1 LKNKGAGVSEET
13 LRNASPFL
21 FAMNEFKAEK
31 TKRIGFIEKWA
42 KAEQTSAFLGISLY
56 AVIAFCIVLLIIL
69 FKVSTK
75 PQAIYYIPSIQEA
88 GIAYPNRIDKT
99 VVCGFASNWL
109 LNRNNFTPA
118 TVKDT
123 YQRAMRYMAPQLL
136 SRTKASLEDEISRV
150 TRDNIS
156 SLFSL
161 SKEPELED
169 SGTDFKVTLT
179 GEKIIF
185 MGKEKLDDRILRYII
200 TLQRIPPIEN
210 NPYGLV
216 IAGVKQEEVETQ

>member
-1 LKNKGAGVSEET
+1 MPA
-13 LRNASPFL
+13 PFL
-21 FAMNEFKAEK
+21 FAMNDLKPEK
-31 TKRIGFIEKWA
+31 VKRAGFVEKWA
-42 KAEQTSAFLGISLY
+42 HAEQTSAFLGISLY
-56 AVIAFCIVLLIIL
+56 AVVAFCLALLVTL

-75 PQAIYYIPSIQEA
+75 PQSIYYIPSAQEA
-88 GIAYPNRIDKT
+88 GMAYPNRIDKA

-109 LNRNNFTPA
+109 LNRNNFTPV

-123 YQRAMRYMAPQLL
+123 YMRAMRYMAPGLL

-161 SKEPELED
+161 SKEPESED
-169 SGTDFKVTLT
+169 SGLDFKVTLT

-185 MGKEKLDDRILRYII
+185 MGKEKLDDRILRYSI
-200 TLQRIPPIEN
+200 TLQRIPPIET

-216 IAGVKQEEVETQ
+216 IAGVKQEEVEQ

>member
-1 LKNKGAGVSEET
+1 MPA
-13 LRNASPFL
+13 PFL
-21 FAMNEFKAEK
+21 FAMNDLKPEK
-31 TKRIGFIEKWA
+31 IKRAGFVEKWA
-42 KAEQTSAFLGISLY
+42 HAEQTSAFLGISLY
-56 AVIAFCIVLLIIL
+56 AVVAFCLALLITL

-75 PQAIYYIPSIQEA
+75 PQSIYYIPSAQEA
-88 GIAYPNRIDKT
+88 GIAYPNRIDKA

-109 LNRNNFTPA
+109 LNRNNFTPV

-123 YQRAMRYMAPQLL
+123 YMRAMRYMAPGLL

-161 SKEPELED
+161 SKEPESED
-169 SGTDFKVTLT
+169 SGLDFKVTLT

-185 MGKEKLDDRILRYII
+185 MGKEKLDDRMLRYSM
-200 TLQRIPPIEN
+200 TLQRIPPIET

-216 IAGVKQEEVETQ
+216 IAGVKQEEVEQ

>member
-1 LKNKGAGVSEET
+1 MNDFKSE
-13 LRNASPFL
+13 
-21 FAMNEFKAEK
+21 KV
-31 TKRIGFIEKWA
+31 KRTGFVEKWA
-42 KAEQTSAFLGISLY
+42 HAEQTSAFLGISLY
-56 AVIAFCIVLLIIL
+56 AVIVFCIALLVTL

-75 PQAIYYIPSIQEA
+75 PQSIYYIPSAQEA
-88 GIAYPNRIDKT
+88 GIAYPNRIDKA

-109 LNRNNFTPA
+109 LNRNNFTPL

-123 YQRAMRYMAPQLL
+123 YQRAMRYMAPGLL

-161 SKEPELED
+161 SKDPESEN

-185 MGKEKLDDRILRYII
+185 MGKEKLDDRILRYTM
-200 TLQRIPPIEN
+200 TLQRIPPIET

>member
-1 LKNKGAGVSEET
+1 MPA
-13 LRNASPFL
+13 PFL
-21 FAMNEFKAEK
+21 FAMNDLKPEK
-31 TKRIGFIEKWA
+31 IKRAGFVEKWA
-42 KAEQTSAFLGISLY
+42 HAEQTSAFLGISLY
-56 AVIAFCIVLLIIL
+56 AVVAFCLALLVTL

-75 PQAIYYIPSIQEA
+75 PQSIYYIPSAQEA
-88 GIAYPNRIDKT
+88 GMAYPNRIDKA

-109 LNRNNFTPA
+109 LNRNNFTPV

-123 YQRAMRYMAPQLL
+123 YQRAMRYMAPGLL

-161 SKEPELED
+161 SKEPESED
-169 SGTDFKVTLT
+169 SGLDFKVTLT

-185 MGKEKLDDRILRYII
+185 MGKEKLDDRMLRYTM
-200 TLQRIPPIEN
+200 TLQRIPPIET

-216 IAGVKQEEVETQ
+216 IAGVKQEEVEQ

>member
-1 LKNKGAGVSEET
+1 MF
-13 LRNASPFL
+13 LRKLSGILAPFL
-21 FAMNEFKAEK
+21 FAMNDFKPEK
-31 TKRIGFIEKWA
+31 VKRAGFVEKWA
-42 KAEQTSAFLGISLY
+42 HAEQTSAFLGISLY
-56 AVIAFCIVLLIIL
+56 AVIAFCIALLVTL

-75 PQAIYYIPSIQEA
+75 PQSIYYIPSAQEA
-88 GIAYPNRIDKT
+88 GIAYPGRVDKA

-109 LNRNNFTPA
+109 LNRNNFTPV

-123 YQRAMRYMAPQLL
+123 YARATRYMAPALL

-161 SKEPELED
+161 SKEPESEN
-169 SGTDFKVTLT
+169 SSMDFKVTLT

-185 MGKEKLDDRILRYII
+185 MGKEKLDDRILRYTI
-200 TLQRIPPIEN
+200 TLQRIPPIET

-216 IAGVKQEEVETQ
+216 IAGVKQEEVEP

>member
-1 LKNKGAGVSEET
+1 MFMREENN
-13 LRNASPFL
+13 L
-21 FAMNEFKAEK
+21 K
-31 TKRIGFIEKWA
+31 TKRTGFVEKWA
-42 KAEQTSAFLGISLY
+42 HAEQTSAFLGISLY
-56 AVIAFCIVLLIIL
+56 AVIAFCIALLLTL

-75 PQAIYYIPSIQEA
+75 PQAIYYIPSSQEA
-88 GIAYPNRIDKT
+88 GVAYPNRIDKA

-109 LNRNNFTPA
+109 LNRNNFTPF

-123 YQRAMRYMAPQLL
+123 YQRAMRYMAPGLL
-136 SRTKASLEDEISRV
+136 SRTKAALEDEISRV

-185 MGKEKLDDRILRYII
+185 MGKEKLDDRILRYTM
-200 TLQRIPPIEN
+200 TLQRVPPIET

-216 IAGVKQEEVETQ
+216 IAGVKQEEVNTQ

>member
-1 LKNKGAGVSEET
+1 MREENN
-13 LRNASPFL
+13 L
-21 FAMNEFKAEK
+21 K
-31 TKRIGFIEKWA
+31 TKRTGFVEKWA
-42 KAEQTSAFLGISLY
+42 KAEETSAFLGITLY
-56 AVIAFCIVLLIIL
+56 AVIAFCIALLVTL
-69 FKVSTK
+69 FKVSVR
-75 PQAIYYIPSIQEA
+75 PQAIYYIPSAQEA
-88 GIAYPNRIDKT
+88 GIAYPNRIDKA

-109 LNRNNFTPA
+109 LNRNNFTPV

-123 YQRAMRYMAPQLL
+123 YTRAMRYMAPGLL

-161 SKEPELED
+161 SKEPELEE
-169 SGTDFKVTLT
+169 SGADFKVTLT

-185 MGKEKLDDRILRYII
+185 MGKEKLDDRILRYTI
-200 TLQRIPPIEN
+200 TLQKIPPIET

>member
-1 LKNKGAGVSEET
+1 MFESLEKN
-13 LRNASPFL
+13 
-21 FAMNEFKAEK
+21 EK
-31 TKRIGFIEKWA
+31 TKRAGFVEKWA
-42 KAEQTSAFLGISLY
+42 KAEQTSAFLGITLY
-56 AVIAFCIVLLIIL
+56 AVIAFCIALLVTL

-75 PQAIYYIPSIQEA
+75 PHSIYYIPSAQEA
-88 GIAYPNRIDKT
+88 GIAYPNRIDKA

-109 LNRNNFTPA
+109 LNRNNFTSV

-123 YQRAMRYMAPQLL
+123 YTRAMRYMAPALL

-169 SGTDFKVTLT
+169 SGLDFKVILS

-185 MGKEKLDDRILRYII
+185 MGKEKLDDRILRYTM
-200 TLQRIPPIEN
+200 TLQRIPPIET

>member
-1 LKNKGAGVSEET
+1 
-13 LRNASPFL
+13 
-21 FAMNEFKAEK
+21 MNDFRPEK
-31 TKRIGFIEKWA
+31 VKRTGFVEKWA
-42 KAEQTSAFLGISLY
+42 HAEQSSAFLGISLY
-56 AVIAFCIVLLIIL
+56 AVIVFCIALLVTL

-75 PQAIYYIPSIQEA
+75 PQSIYYIPSAQEA
-88 GIAYPNRIDKT
+88 GVAYPNRIDKT

-109 LNRNNFTPA
+109 LNRNNFTPL

-123 YQRAMRYMAPQLL
+123 YQRAMRYMAPGLL

-161 SKEPELED
+161 SKDPESED

-185 MGKEKLDDRILRYII
+185 MGKEKLDDRILRYTM
-200 TLQRIPPIEN
+200 TLQRIPPIET

>member
-1 LKNKGAGVSEET
+1 VF
-13 LRNASPFL
+13 LRKLSGMPAPFL
-21 FAMNEFKAEK
+21 FAMNDLKPEK
-31 TKRIGFIEKWA
+31 VKRAGFVEKWA
-42 KAEQTSAFLGISLY
+42 HAEQTSAFLGISLY
-56 AVIAFCIVLLIIL
+56 AVVAFCLALLVTL

-75 PQAIYYIPSIQEA
+75 PQSIYYIPSAQEA
-88 GIAYPNRIDKT
+88 GMAYPNRIDKA

-109 LNRNNFTPA
+109 LNRNNFTPV

-123 YQRAMRYMAPQLL
+123 YMRAMRYMSPGLL
-136 SRTKASLEDEISRV
+136 SKTKASLEDEISRV

-161 SKEPELED
+161 SKEPESED
-169 SGTDFKVTLT
+169 SGLDFKVTLT

-185 MGKEKLDDRILRYII
+185 MGKEKLDDRMLRYSM
-200 TLQRIPPIEN
+200 TLQRIPPIET

-216 IAGVKQEEVETQ
+216 IAGVKQEEVEQ

>member
-1 LKNKGAGVSEET
+1 
-13 LRNASPFL
+13 
-21 FAMNEFKAEK
+21 MNDFRPEK
-31 TKRIGFIEKWA
+31 VKRTGFVEKWA
-42 KAEQTSAFLGISLY
+42 HAEQASAFFGISLY
-56 AVIAFCIVLLIIL
+56 AVIVFCIVLLVIL

-75 PQAIYYIPSIQEA
+75 PQSIYYIPSAQDA
-88 GIAYPNRIDKT
+88 GIAYPNRIDKA

-109 LNRNNFTPA
+109 LNRNNFTSL

-123 YQRAMRYMAPQLL
+123 YQRAMRYMAPGLL

-161 SKEPELED
+161 SKEPESED
-169 SGTDFKVTLT
+169 SGLDFKVILT

-185 MGKEKLDDRILRYII
+185 MGKEKLDDRILRYTI
-200 TLQRIPPIEN
+200 TLQRIPPIET

-216 IAGVKQEEVETQ
+216 IAGVKQEEVKTQ

>member
-1 LKNKGAGVSEET
+1 
-13 LRNASPFL
+13 
-21 FAMNEFKAEK
+21 MNDFRPEK
-31 TKRIGFIEKWA
+31 VKRTGFVEKWA
-42 KAEQTSAFLGISLY
+42 QAEQTSAFLGISLY
-56 AVIAFCIVLLIIL
+56 AVIVFCIALLVTL

-75 PQAIYYIPSIQEA
+75 PHSIYYIPSAQEA

-109 LNRNNFTPA
+109 LNRNNFTSL

-123 YQRAMRYMAPQLL
+123 YQRAMRYMAPGLL

-161 SKEPELED
+161 SKDPESED

-185 MGKEKLDDRILRYII
+185 MGKEKLDDRILRYTI
-200 TLQRIPPIEN
+200 TLQIIPPIET

-216 IAGVKQEEVETQ
+216 IAGVKQEEVKTQ

>member
-1 LKNKGAGVSEET
+1 
-13 LRNASPFL
+13 
-21 FAMNEFKAEK
+21 MNDFRPEK
-31 TKRIGFIEKWA
+31 VKRTGFVEKWA
-42 KAEQTSAFLGISLY
+42 HAEQTSAFLGISFY
-56 AVIAFCIVLLIIL
+56 AVIVFCIALLVTL

-75 PQAIYYIPSIQEA
+75 PQSIYYIPSAQEA
-88 GIAYPNRIDKT
+88 GVAYPNRIDKT

-109 LNRNNFTPA
+109 LNRNNFTSL

-123 YQRAMRYMAPQLL
+123 YQRAMRYMAPGLL

-161 SKEPELED
+161 SKDPESEN

-185 MGKEKLDDRILRYII
+185 MGKEKLDDRILRYIM
-200 TLQRIPPIEN
+200 TLQRIPPIET

>member
-1 LKNKGAGVSEET
+1 MGDLKT
-13 LRNASPFL
+13 
-21 FAMNEFKAEK
+21 EK
-31 TKRIGFIEKWA
+31 IKRTGFIEKWA
-42 KAEQTSAFLGISLY
+42 HAEKTSAFLGITLY
-56 AVIAFCIVLLIIL
+56 AVIAFCIGLLVTL

-75 PQAIYYIPSIQEA
+75 PQAIYYIPSAQEA
-88 GIAYPNRIDKT
+88 GIAYPDHIDKA

-109 LNRNNFTPA
+109 LNRNNFTPV

-123 YQRAMRYMAPQLL
+123 YQRAMRYMAPELL
-136 SRTKASLEDEISRV
+136 SRTRASLEDEISRV
-150 TRDNIS
+150 ERDNIS

-169 SGTDFKVTLT
+169 SNADFRVTLT

-185 MGKEKLDDRILRYII
+185 MGKEKLDDRILCYTV
-200 TLQRIPPIEN
+200 TLQRITHIET

-216 IAGVKQEEVETQ
+216 IAGVKQEEVEIK

>member
-1 LKNKGAGVSEET
+1 
-13 LRNASPFL
+13 
-21 FAMNEFKAEK
+21 MNDFRPEK
-31 TKRIGFIEKWA
+31 VKRTGFVEKWA
-42 KAEQTSAFLGISLY
+42 HAEQASAFFGISLY
-56 AVIAFCIVLLIIL
+56 AVIVFCIVLLVTL

-75 PQAIYYIPSIQEA
+75 PQSIYYIPSAQEA
-88 GIAYPNRIDKT
+88 GIAYPNRIDKA

-109 LNRNNFTPA
+109 LNRNNFTSL

-123 YQRAMRYMAPQLL
+123 YQRAMRYMAPGLL

-161 SKEPELED
+161 SKEPESED
-169 SGTDFKVTLT
+169 SGLDFKVILT

-185 MGKEKLDDRILRYII
+185 MGKEKLDDRILRYTI
-200 TLQRIPPIEN
+200 TLQRIPPIET

-216 IAGVKQEEVETQ
+216 IAGVKQEEVKTQ

>member
-1 LKNKGAGVSEET
+1 LKNKGAGVSEKN

-21 FAMNEFKAEK
+21 FAMNDYKPEK
-31 TKRIGFIEKWA
+31 VKRTGFVEKWA
-42 KAEQTSAFLGISLY
+42 HAEQTSAFLGISLY
-56 AVIAFCIVLLIIL
+56 AVIIFCIALLVTL

-75 PQAIYYIPSIQEA
+75 PQAIYYIPSAQEA
-88 GIAYPNRIDKT
+88 GVAYPNRIDKA
-99 VVCGFASNWL
+99 VACGFASNWL
-109 LNRNNFTPA
+109 LNRNNFTPL

-123 YQRAMRYMAPQLL
+123 YQRAMRYMAPGLL

-161 SKEPELED
+161 SREPELED

-185 MGKEKLDDRILRYII
+185 MGKEKLDDRILRYIM
-200 TLQRIPPIEN
+200 TLQRIPPIET
-210 NPYGLV
+210 NPFGLV

>member
-1 LKNKGAGVSEET
+1 MKNKGAGVSEEN

-21 FAMNEFKAEK
+21 FAMNDYKLEK
-31 TKRIGFIEKWA
+31 VKRTGFVEKWA
-42 KAEQTSAFLGISLY
+42 HAEQTSAFLGISLY
-56 AVIAFCIVLLIIL
+56 AVIVFCIALLVTL

-75 PQAIYYIPSIQEA
+75 PQSIYYIPSAQEA
-88 GIAYPNRIDKT
+88 GIAYPNRIDKV

-109 LNRNNFTPA
+109 LNRNNFTPL

-123 YQRAMRYMAPQLL
+123 YQRAMRYMAPGLL

-150 TRDNIS
+150 TRDSIS

-161 SKEPELED
+161 SKDPESED

-185 MGKEKLDDRILRYII
+185 MGKEKLDDRILRYTM
-200 TLQRIPPIEN
+200 TLQRIPPIET

>member
-1 LKNKGAGVSEET
+1 MFESL
-13 LRNASPFL
+13 
-21 FAMNEFKAEK
+21 EK
-31 TKRIGFIEKWA
+31 KEKIKRVGFIEKWA
-42 KAEQTSAFLGISLY
+42 RAEQTSAFLGISLY
-56 AVIAFCIVLLIIL
+56 AVIAFCFVLLITL
-69 FKVSTK
+69 FRVATR
-75 PQAIYYIPSIQEA
+75 PQAIYYIPSTQEA
-88 GIAYPNRIDKT
+88 GIAYPNRIDKS
-99 VVCGFASNWL
+99 VICGFASNWL
-109 LNRNNFTPA
+109 LNRNNFTPV

-123 YQRAMRYMAPQLL
+123 YQRAMRYMAPALL
-136 SRTKASLEDEISRV
+136 SRTRAGLEDEVSRV

-169 SGTDFKVTLT
+169 SDTDFKVTLT

-185 MGKEKLDDRILRYII
+185 MGKEKLDDRILRYTI
-200 TLQRIPPIEN
+200 TLQKIPPIDT

>member
-1 LKNKGAGVSEET
+1 MNDFGSE
-13 LRNASPFL
+13 
-21 FAMNEFKAEK
+21 KV
-31 TKRIGFIEKWA
+31 KRTGFVEKWA
-42 KAEQTSAFLGISLY
+42 HAEQSSAFLGISLY
-56 AVIAFCIVLLIIL
+56 AVIVFCIALLVTL

-75 PQAIYYIPSIQEA
+75 PQSIYYIPSAQEA
-88 GIAYPNRIDKT
+88 GIAYPNRIDKA

-109 LNRNNFTPA
+109 LNRNNFTPL

-123 YQRAMRYMAPQLL
+123 YQRAMRYMAPGLL

-161 SKEPELED
+161 SKDPESED

-185 MGKEKLDDRILRYII
+185 MGKEKLDDRILRYTM
-200 TLQRIPPIEN
+200 TLQRIPPIET

>member
-1 LKNKGAGVSEET
+1 MNDLKT
-13 LRNASPFL
+13 
-21 FAMNEFKAEK
+21 EK
-31 TKRIGFIEKWA
+31 IKRTGFIEKWA
-42 KAEQTSAFLGISLY
+42 HAEKTSAFLGITLY
-56 AVIAFCIVLLIIL
+56 AVIAFCIGLLVTL

-75 PQAIYYIPSIQEA
+75 PQAIYYIPSAQEA
-88 GIAYPNRIDKT
+88 GIAYPGHIDKA

-109 LNRNNFTPA
+109 LNRNNFTPV

-123 YQRAMRYMAPQLL
+123 YQRAMRYMAPELL
-136 SRTKASLEDEISRV
+136 SRTRASLEDEISRV
-150 TRDNIS
+150 ERDNIS

-169 SGTDFKVTLT
+169 SSADFRVTLT

-185 MGKEKLDDRILRYII
+185 MGKEKLDDRILCYTV
-200 TLQRIPPIEN
+200 TLQRIPPIET

-216 IAGVKQEEVETQ
+216 IAGVKQEEVEIK

>member
-1 LKNKGAGVSEET
+1 MNDLKPEKVKRAGFV
-13 LRNASPFL
+13 
-21 FAMNEFKAEK
+21 
-31 TKRIGFIEKWA
+31 EKWA
-42 KAEQTSAFLGISLY
+42 HAEQTSAFLGISLY
-56 AVIAFCIVLLIIL
+56 AVIAFCIALLVTL

-75 PQAIYYIPSIQEA
+75 PQSIYYIPSAQEA
-88 GIAYPNRIDKT
+88 GVAYPNRVDKA

-109 LNRNNFTPA
+109 LNRNNFTPV

-123 YQRAMRYMAPQLL
+123 YMRAMRYMAPALL
-136 SRTKASLEDEISRV
+136 SRTKANLEDEISRV

-169 SGTDFKVTLT
+169 SGIDFKVTLT

-185 MGKEKLDDRILRYII
+185 MGKEKLDDRILRYTI
-200 TLQRIPPIEN
+200 TLQRIPPIET

-216 IAGVKQEEVETQ
+216 IAGVKQEEVEP